1 MMTKTAAL
9 AAAQAAVGR
18 PHGHGTSW
26 CLYHP
31 WNDNDLAGPSTEMRG
46 NSYAALKMARTKRV
60 AELALTLMGVRDD
73 AWVIAM
79 SSPMS
84 AKAYVELVLA

>member
-31 WNDNDLAGPSTEMRG
+31 WHDDKLNGPSTEMRG
-46 NSYAALKMARTKRV
+46 SSYAALKQARAQRV
-60 AELALTLMGVRDD
+60 AELALALMGVTDD
-73 AWVIAM
+73 GYAIAM
-79 SSPMS
+79 SAPMS
-84 AKAYVELVLA
+84 ARDYVTMVLS

>member
-9 AAAQAAVGR
+9 RAAQAAVGR

-31 WNDNDLAGPSTEMRG
+31 WNDNNIAGPSTEMRG
-46 NSYAALKMARTKRV
+46 SSYAALRQARAERV
-60 AELALTLMGVRDD
+60 AELALALMGVKD
-73 AWVIAM
+73 ANYTIATAG
-79 SSPMS
+79 PMS
-84 AKAYVELVLA
+84 AKAYVEMVLA

>member
-1 MMTKTAAL
+1 MMSKTAAL

-18 PHGHGTSW
+18 PHGRGTSW

-31 WNDNDLAGPSTEMRG
+31 WHDDKLNGPSTEMRG
-46 NSYAALKMARTKRV
+46 SSYAALRQARAERD
-60 AELALTLMGVRDD
+60 AELALALMGVKD
-73 AWVIAM
+73 AGYTIAAAG
-79 SSPMS
+79 PMS

>member
-18 PHGHGTSW
+18 PHGYGTSW

-46 NSYAALKMARTKRV
+46 SSYAALRQARAKRV
-60 AELALTLMGVRDD
+60 AELALALMGVRDD
-73 AWVIAM
+73 AWMIAAAD
-79 SSPMS
+79 PMS

>member
-31 WNDNDLAGPSTEMRG
+31 FYDDKLNGPSTEMRCS
-46 NSYAALKMARTKRV
+46 SYAAIRIARAQRV
-60 AELALTLMGVRDD
+60 AELALALMGVEDHGYM
-73 AWVIAM
+73 IAYAE
-79 SSPMS
+79 PMS
-84 AKAYVELVLA
+84 AKAYVEMVLA